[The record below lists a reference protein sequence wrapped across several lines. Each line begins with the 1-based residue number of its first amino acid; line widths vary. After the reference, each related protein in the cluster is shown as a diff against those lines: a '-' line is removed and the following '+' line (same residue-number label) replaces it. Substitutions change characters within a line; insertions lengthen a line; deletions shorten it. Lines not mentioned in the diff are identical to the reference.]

1 MPDEQSMQPMPAM
14 QPAEPMH
21 STAPRQAAREGERR
35 ASDLGGAISGED
47 VAQLA
52 EALRAAKRA
61 YAQHV
66 AELRQADVEPA
77 EDSATWYAEY
87 FLGVR

>member
-1 MPDEQSMQPMPAM
+1 MPDEQSMQAMPAM
-14 QPAEPMH
+14 QPAAPMH
-21 STAPRQAAREGERR
+21 SMP
-35 ASDLGGAISGED
+35 SDLGGAISGED

-52 EALRAAKRA
+52 EALRGAKRA

-87 FLGVR
+87 LLGVR

>member
-21 STAPRQAAREGERR
+21 STAPRQTALESERGT
-35 ASDLGGAISGED
+35 SDRGGAISGED

-52 EALRAAKRA
+52 EALRGAKRA

-87 FLGVR
+87 LLGVR